1 MNEAERELDHLLR
14 IVADHVD
21 LDHCRRVDERY
32 RRALSWEEVDA
43 PPLVV
48 QAGFGSVIPLPE
60 PWSRFR
66 HYPYRETFAQPA
78 AMLQNMLLERVVPGL
93 ILKDDN
99 PLAVRNNHGG
109 RPACQRADGAVAP
122 VRGRLPVDRAAR
134 RHRPGAG
141 GAGGEGLDPAAGL
154 LPQVLETLA
163 FYRAALDRYPACRE
177 AVQIS
182 LPDLQGPMD
191 TAEQLWGS
199 DIHYAFADE
208 PELLER
214 LLSRIVD
221 AMILAWRL
229 LRPCAI
235 NRLDPLAHTQHGY
248 QVPGRLMVRND
259 SSTLLSGRT
268 YARFIRPHDSRLLDA
283 VGGGTIHFCGNGQHL
298 VGEMLAIPGL
308 RGLDFGQPD
317 QMDVGAAYALCR
329 EKRVA
334 ITNLRPVRDTLLD
347 GHARR
352 DFPTG
357 AVFVYQPAS
366 LDDARAVLTAYRRCQ

>member
-1 MNEAERELDHLLR
+1 MNEVERALDQLLR
-14 IVADHVD
+14 LVADHVD
-21 LDHCRRVDERY
+21 LHHCRRVDERY

-99 PLAVRNNHGG
+99 PLAVRNNHGVVQLASALTG
-109 RPACQRADGAVAP
+109 TWSMVEDDYPWL
-122 VRGRLPVDRAAR
+122 GRLDSLDRVR
-134 RHRPGAG
+134 EV
-141 GAGGEGLDPAAGL
+141 AGGEGLDPAAGL
-154 LPQVLETLA
+154 LPLVAETLA
-163 FYRAALDRYPACRE
+163 FYREALACYPVCRE
-177 AVQIS
+177 AVQVS

-191 TAEQLWGS
+191 TAEQLWGGE
-199 DIHYAFADE
+199 IHYAFTDE
-208 PELLER
+208 PELLAR

-221 AMILAWRL
+221 AMVLAWRL
-229 LRPCAI
+229 LRPYAI
-235 NRLDPLAHTQHGY
+235 NRLEALAHTQHGY

-268 YARFIRPHDSRLLDA
+268 YARFIRPHDARLLDG

-317 QMDVGAAYALCR
+317 QMDVAAAYAMCR

-334 ITNLRPVRDTLLD
+334 LTHLMPTRDDLLS
-347 GHARR
+347 GNARR
-352 DFPTG
+352 NLPTG
-357 AVFVYQPAS
+357 AVFVYQPTS
-366 LDDARAVLTAYRRCQ
+366 LDDARAVLSSA

>member
-32 RRALSWEEVDA
+32 RRALGWEEVDA

-66 HYPYRETFAQPA
+66 HYSYRETFAQPA

-99 PLAVRNNHGG
+99 PLAVRNNHGVVQLASALTG
-109 RPACQRADGAVAP
+109 QWRQFEDDYPWIERLDSIDQ
-122 VRGRLPVDRAAR
+122 VREV
-134 RHRPGAG
+134 
-141 GAGGEGLDPAAGL
+141 AGGEGLDPAAGL
-154 LPQVLETLA
+154 LPRVLETLA
-163 FYRAALDRYPACRE
+163 FYRAALDHYPTCRE

-199 DIHYAFADE
+199 DIHYAFADM
-208 PELLER
+208 PELLAR

-221 AMILAWRL
+221 ATVRAWRL
-229 LRPCAI
+229 LRAYAI
-235 NRLDPLAHTQHGY
+235 NRLEPLAHTQHGY

-268 YARFIRPHDSRLLDA
+268 YARFIRPHDARLLDA

-298 VGEMLAIPGL
+298 VREMLTIPSL

-317 QMDVGAAYALCR
+317 QMDEETAYALCR
-329 EKRVA
+329 EQRVA
-334 ITNLRPVRDTLLD
+334 LTHLMPARKDLLS
-347 GHARR
+347 GNARR

-357 AVFVYQPAS
+357 AVFVYQPTS